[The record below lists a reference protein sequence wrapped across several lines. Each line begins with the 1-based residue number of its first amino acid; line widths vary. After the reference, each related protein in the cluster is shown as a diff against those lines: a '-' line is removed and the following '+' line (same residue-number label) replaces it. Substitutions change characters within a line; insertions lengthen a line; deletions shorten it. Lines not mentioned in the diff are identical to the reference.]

1 MRILFSI
8 LLFIL
13 SNYEMRSQ
21 VTMDTVRKYF
31 TEQSHLVRKAREAKD
46 YNRAEELDW
55 QMIETI
61 RSYPEEIKKK
71 VSPIIGTLYYNI
83 ACYRSLTD
91 RKKEAVKAFSEAV
104 KYGWNNYTYSI
115 KDHDLDNIRK
125 EKHFISLMK
134 KIQTEGDYLNI
145 LKQAGGYYN
154 KGINFLPQFTYMP
167 PNNRDLVRIRQYF
180 NLDSIAGSGDEIN
193 KIKNLLHWVHNIV
206 RHDGRSANPESKNA
220 IDLIETCKKENRGIN
235 CRMMAIILNECYL
248 AMGFKARYVICL
260 PKKYVDDCHVINIV
274 YSNILDKWIWVDPT
288 FNAYVMDEKDNLL
301 GIEEVRKRL
310 IEGSFLKIN
319 EEANWNNK
327 KKETKE
333 HYLDYYMTK
342 NLYKLE
348 CNLYSGYNIETQKEN
363 KPSPRTIVLCPT
375 NSSEIKEASIDA
387 TDNVEYFWQSPEK

>member
-46 YNRAEELDW
+46 YIRAEELDW

-61 RSYPEEIKKK
+61 QSYPEEIKKK
-71 VSPIIGTLYYNI
+71 ISPIIGTLYYNI
-83 ACYRSLTD
+83 ACYRSLTN

-134 KIQTEGDYLNI
+134 KIQTDGDYLNV

-154 KGINFLPQFTYMP
+154 RGISFLPQFTYMP

-180 NLDSIAGSGDEIN
+180 NLDSIAGSGDEIS
-193 KIKNLLHWVHNIV
+193 KIKNLLCWVHNIV
-206 RHDGRSANPESKNA
+206 RHDGRSANPESKNT
-220 IDLIETCKKENRGIN
+220 IDLIEICKKENRGIN

-260 PKKYVDDCHVINIV
+260 PKKYIDDCHVINTV

-301 GIEEVRKRL
+301 GIDEVRKRL

-319 EEANWNNK
+319 DDANWNNK
-327 KKETKE
+327 KKEIKE

-348 CNLYSGYNIETQKEN
+348 CNLYSGYNIETRKEN
-363 KPSPRTIVLCPT
+363 NPSPRTIALCPT

-387 TDNVEYFWQSPEK
+387 TDNAEYFWQSPEK